1 MLNKPSIILVGAGGH
16 AMSCIDNIEAQNIY
30 QIRGL
35 IGTQAEIGKSHLG
48 YPVIGSDDMLEKL
61 RNDCVYALVCLGQ
74 IKSAAIRI
82 RIFKKLV
89 AVGYELPTIQSPF
102 ARVSPH
108 AKIGRGTIVMHGATV
123 NAGAVIGENCII
135 NSHALIEHGVKIES
149 HCHIATG
156 ARING
161 DAAIGSES
169 FIGSGVIIRE
179 GIRIGHSCLVAMG
192 QVLHADL
199 QDGLVMNK
207 VRS

>member
-1 MLNKPSIILVGAGGH
+1 MSKPSILLVGAGGH
-16 AMSCIDNIEAQNIY
+16 AVSCIDNIEAQNIY

-35 IGTQAEIGKSHLG
+35 VGTQTEIGQSHLG
-48 YPVIGSDDMLEKL
+48 YPVIASDDMLEKL
-61 RNDCVYALVCLGQ
+61 RNDCVYALVCVGQ
-74 IKSAAIRI
+74 IKSAALRI
-82 RIFKKLV
+82 RLFSALL
-89 AVGYELPTIQSPF
+89 AMGYELPTIQSPYS
-102 ARVSPH
+102 RVSPH
-108 AKIGRGTIVMHGATV
+108 AQIGRGTIVMHGATV

-169 FIGSGVIIRE
+169 FIGSGVIVRE

-199 QDGLVMNK
+199 QDGLVVKK
-207 VRS
+207 VRP